1 MQSKIDKRSDGNKI
15 ISYYQC
21 MIESL
26 PRGKNGVAGKGL
38 AEQVN
43 PWLLNALLSALTA
56 IGAYMATQ
64 LGDMKNS
71 LSSMERDIGKLS
83 IDTRVFRTE
92 FDEFESAQNLDS
104 ERARL
109 MRIRIREALDEV
121 RAKSGL
127 PPVRID

>member
-15 ISYYQC
+15 ISSYQC

-26 PRGKNGVAGKGL
+26 PRGKNGVEGKGL

-71 LSSMERDIGKLS
+71 LSYGIVTGK
-83 IDTRVFRTE
+83 
-92 FDEFESAQNLDS
+92 
-104 ERARL
+104 
-109 MRIRIREALDEV
+109 
-121 RAKSGL
+121 
-127 PPVRID
+127 